1 MSRLGLHFLALVV
14 GDLAGTYSEIGI
26 PPLVQRKRTQLGGGG
41 PREVMKR
48 GCPTRGRS
56 SARVARLARSLG
68 GGGSDVSPRR
78 RGFRPLDAL
87 PLDERREGRGEKGAS
102 GSRRERLP
110 RSSSA
115 RRLAL
120 SPFSGERGPA
130 ASALARRRRGPG
142 PLLRGHPDGAWAE
155 LLRHEEISEEA
166 DLATIRR
173 SLWAVEVD
181 VAGLAEPVLPNA
193 VLCGGVESY
202 ARCRDEARRLRAT
215 GAVGLTAPSAALH
228 GGEARGWRVEGG
240 LRPGRARSARVIAL
254 FGRRP
259 DLVGWSAAAEGRPHR
274 SLLGKVRHLAAPAKP
289 RSRSG

>member
-1 MSRLGLHFLALVV
+1 
-14 GDLAGTYSEIGI
+14 
-26 PPLVQRKRTQLGGGG
+26 
-41 PREVMKR
+41 
-48 GCPTRGRS
+48 
-56 SARVARLARSLG
+56 
-68 GGGSDVSPRR
+68 VSPRR
-78 RGFRPLDAL
+78 RGSGRSTRSPRA
-87 PLDERREGRGEKGAS
+87 PRKARREGR
-102 GSRRERLP
+102 ERLP
-110 RSSSA
+110 TRAAPAILFRHVDSRFPFLWESA
-115 RRLAL
+115 DQPPARWH
-120 SPFSGERGPA
+120 GEGEGPVHSFA
-130 ASALARRRRGPG
+130 DT
-142 PLLRGHPDGAWAE
+142 PDGAWAE

-254 FGRRP
+254 FGHRP